1 MEGKVQGSQNINWW
15 VENRQGD
22 VKNSIGHGEA
32 KELICIT
39 HRHVLG
45 REFLE
50 GMGIPGREGKR
61 REKRNN
67 SNSIIN
73 KMFLKIIK
81 KIMMT
86 SNKCRD

>member
-39 HRHVLG
+39 NEHELSGGKGIDRG
-45 REFLE
+45 E
-50 GMGIPGREGKR
+50 GGTGLRGAKE
-61 REKRNN
+61 EN
-67 SNSIIN
+67 
-73 KMFLKIIK
+73 
-81 KIMMT
+81 
-86 SNKCRD
+86 